1 MDCLK
6 LDSSE
11 FQANWN
17 QMLYQVSATFSMLL
31 LYALYIVLFTFS
43 MYTVI
48 RQKPAGRRFFLVTSS
63 IMFLLG
69 TCDVI
74 VSVFLVGIAIKVN
87 KAQVQGSPDLPHLLE
102 LYNTFFI
109 VDAILMVANNLVTD
123 VLFSYRCY
131 FVWGL
136 RKWVLI
142 GPGLGML
149 ATVVF
154 GSFTATGSESLPK
167 IVFLTPYITAVATSV
182 LLMCLTAGRIWYIR
196 REARSD
202 VGGRTFSPRR
212 DTVIAMILESGSLY
226 CLAIIV
232 WVVAQSIIYEFPNS
246 GPESVYIFFGVTT
259 GVWSQIVNI
268 APTLILVRIGLGH
281 CQWIQDSTQSRSI
294 GPGPMTFRRNSNII
308 SRSIGNPVHT
318 IDIGSVMEM
327 NVSNSTAF
335 TRSK

>member
-1 MDCLK
+1 MDCVK
-6 LDSSE
+6 LNSSE

-17 QMLYQVSATFSMLL
+17 QMLYQVSATFLWSSQVKLSASRKFS
-31 LYALYIVLFTFS
+31 ALYIVLFTFS

-48 RQKPAGRRFFLVTSS
+48 RQNPAGRRFFLVTSS

-87 KAQVQGSPDLPHLLE
+87 KAQAQGSPDLPHLLQ

-109 VDAILMVANNLVTD
+109 VDAILMVVNKPLVWSLTFFLYVGLVAILLISTQD
-123 VLFSYRCY
+123 ASSKSYRCY

-149 ATVVF
+149 ATVVV

-182 LLMCLTAGRIWYIR
+182 LLMCLT
-196 REARSD
+196 
-202 VGGRTFSPRR
+202 
-212 DTVIAMILESGSLY
+212 
-226 CLAIIV
+226 V

-246 GPESVYIFFGVTT
+246 GPES
-259 GVWSQIVNI
+259 NI

-281 CQWIQDSTQSRSI
+281 CKWIQDSTQSHGV
-294 GPGPMTFRRNSNII
+294 GPGPMTFRRNSNING
-308 SRSIGNPVHT
+308 RSIGNPVHT
-318 IDIGSVMEM
+318 VDFGSVMEM
-327 NVSNSTAF
+327 NASNSTAF

>member
-1 MDCLK
+1 MDCVE

-11 FQANWN
+11 LQANWN

-48 RQKPAGRRFFLVTSS
+48 RQNPAGRRFFLVISS

-74 VSVFLVGIAIKVN
+74 VSVFLVGIAIKVD
-87 KAQVQGSPDLPHLLE
+87 KAQVQGSSSLPHLLQ

-142 GPGLGML
+142 GPGLGMV
-149 ATVVF
+149 ATVVL

-167 IVFLTPYITAVATSV
+167 IIFLAPYLTAVATSV

-196 REARSD
+196 REAREAS
-202 VGGRTFSPRR
+202 GRTFYPGR
-212 DTVIAMILESGSLY
+212 DTAIAMIIESGSLY

-246 GPESVYIFFGVTT
+246 GPESVYIFFGVTS

-268 APTLILVRIGLGH
+268 APTLILVRIGLGK
-281 CQWIQDSTQSRSI
+281 CQWIQDSTQSHGI
-294 GPGPMTFRRNSNII
+294 GPGPMTFGQNSNIA

-318 IDIGSVMEM
+318 VDFGSVMEM
-327 NVSNSTAF
+327 NDSNSTAF